1 MVRAMTKP
9 TWAVAA
15 IVAAAAVAQ
24 LACVKGLGVNW
35 GNQAAQNLHPRNI
48 VQMLKDNNI
57 DKVKLFDSDA
67 WVVKHFAGTGIE
79 VMLGIPN
86 LHLASLADR
95 YKHAKA
101 WVKANLTRH
110 IREGGVDIKYVAVGN
125 EPFLTAYNGSNLQ
138 TTFPALW
145 NIQKAINEAG
155 LGDKIKATIPQNA
168 DVYGSGTKGPSAGDF
183 RADIR
188 ATMKQIVQF
197 LRDNNA
203 PFVVNI
209 YPFLSLSLNP
219 DFPIEFAFFSG
230 GAQPVQDGGITYNN
244 MLEANLDTLVWS
256 LRRAGCGN
264 VPIIVGEI
272 GWPTDGDKYATVDLA
287 TKFYDGFFHK
297 ISTSKGTPLYKDSIE
312 YYLFGLTDENLKSI
326 APGDFERHWGVFRY
340 DGQPKFPVDFTGKG
354 SNKVP
359 VGAKNVKYLEKKWC
373 VYVKN
378 RETTDQLT
386 ANMDYACTNG
396 DCTALKYGNPC
407 SKMDYSSKVSYAFN
421 MFFQMMYQDVEA
433 CDFGGLAKIVTKNA
447 TVGNC
452 FFPIALD
459 TDWAWSIAAD
469 VRLTLLVGLLVSLL
483 LFLES

>member
-1 MVRAMTKP
+1 MKRA
-9 TWAVAA
+9 WVWVWVVVVVGVAE
-15 IVAAAAVAQ
+15 
-24 LACVKGLGVNW
+24 GLGVNW

-57 DKVKLFDSDA
+57 SKVKLFDSDA

-95 YKHAKA
+95 YKHAKE

-110 IREGGVDIKYVAVGN
+110 IHEGGVDIKYVAVGN
-125 EPFLTAYNGSNLQ
+125 EPFLKAYNGSNLQ
-138 TTFPALW
+138 TTYPALW

-168 DVYGSGTKGPSAGDF
+168 DVYDSGNKGPSGGDF
-183 RADIR
+183 RSDIR

-230 GAQPVQDGGITYNN
+230 GAQPVQDGPITYTN

-256 LRRAGCGN
+256 LRRAGSGN

-287 TKFYDGFFHK
+287 KKFYDGFFKK
-297 ISTSKGTPLYKDSIE
+297 ISTSKGTPLYKDEIE
-312 YYLFGLTDENLKSI
+312 YYLFGLTDENMKSI
-326 APGDFERHWGVFRY
+326 APGDFERHWGIFRY
-340 DGQPKFPVDFTGKG
+340 DGQPKFPTDFTGKG
-354 SNKVP
+354 SNKTMP
-359 VGAKNVKYLEKKWC
+359 VAAKNVKYLERKWC
-373 VYVKN
+373 VYAN
-378 RETTDQLT
+378 NSETTDQLS
-386 ANMDYACTNG
+386 ASMEYACTNG
-396 DCTALKYGNPC
+396 DCTALKYGGPC
-407 SKMDYSSKVSYAFN
+407 SKLDNSSKISYAYN
-421 MFFQMMYQDVEA
+421 MLFQMMYQDVET
-433 CDFGGLAKIVTKNA
+433 CDFGGLAKIVTRNA

-452 FFPIALD
+452 LFPISLN
-459 TDWAWSIAAD
+459 TDWAWRVGTD
-469 VRLTLLVGLLVSLL
+469 VTSTFLLALLVSLL
-483 LFLES
+483 LLLDS

>member
-1 MVRAMTKP
+1 MKRAWVVVVVVVVVVGHMMG
-9 TWAVAA
+9 VAE
-15 IVAAAAVAQ
+15 
-24 LACVKGLGVNW
+24 GLGVNW

-57 DKVKLFDSDA
+57 TKVKLFDSDA

-95 YKHAKA
+95 YKHAQE

-110 IREGGVDIKYVAVGN
+110 LYEGGVDIKYVAVGN
-125 EPFLTAYNGSNLQ
+125 EPFLKAYNGSNLQ
-138 TTFPALW
+138 TTYPALW

-155 LGDKIKATIPQNA
+155 HGDKIKATIPQNA
-168 DVYGSGTKGPSAGDF
+168 DVYDSGTKGPSAGDF
-183 RADIR
+183 RPDIR

-230 GAQPVQDGGITYNN
+230 GAKPVQDGQITYDNV
-244 MLEANLDTLVWS
+244 LDANLDTLVWS
-256 LRRAGCGN
+256 LRRANCGN

-287 TKFYDGFFHK
+287 KKFYDGFLKK
-297 ISTSKGTPLYKDSIE
+297 ISKSKGTPLYKEEIE
-312 YYLFGLTDENLKSI
+312 YYLFGLTDENMKSI
-326 APGDFERHWGVFRY
+326 APGDFERNWGIYRY
-340 DGQPKFPVDFTGKG
+340 DGQPKFPMDFAGISKM
-354 SNKVP
+354 P

-373 VYVKN
+373 VYASN
-378 RETTDQLT
+378 GETPDQI
-386 ANMDYACTNG
+386 AASMEYACTHG
-396 DCTALKYGNPC
+396 DCTALNYGGPC
-407 SKMDYSSKVSYAFN
+407 SKLDNSTKISYAYN
-421 MFFQMMYQDVEA
+421 MLFQMMYQDVET
-433 CDFGGLAKIVTKNA
+433 CDFGGLAKIVTRNA
-447 TVGNC
+447 SVGNC
-452 FFPIALD
+452 LFPIALD
-459 TDWAWSIAAD
+459 TDWAWRVGTD
-469 VRLTLLVGLLVSLL
+469 VTFSFVLACFVSLL
-483 LFLES
+483 LL

>member
-1 MVRAMTKP
+1 MKRAWVVFVVVVVGHMMG
-9 TWAVAA
+9 VAE
-15 IVAAAAVAQ
+15 
-24 LACVKGLGVNW
+24 GLGVIW

-57 DKVKLFDSDA
+57 TKVKLFDSDA
-67 WVVKHFAGTGIE
+67 WVVKHFGGTGIE

-95 YKHAKA
+95 YKHAPE

-110 IREGGVDIKYVAVGN
+110 LHEGGVDINRKRAIFESLQQVQLAD
-125 EPFLTAYNGSNLQ
+125 NLSR
-138 TTFPALW
+138 ALEHPKGDKRSW
-145 NIQKAINEAG
+145 

-168 DVYGSGTKGPSAGDF
+168 DVYDSGSKGPSTGDF
-183 RADIR
+183 RPDIR

-230 GAQPVQDGGITYNN
+230 GAKPVQDGQITYDN
-244 MLEANLDTLVWS
+244 MLDANLDTLVWS
-256 LRRAGCGN
+256 LRRANSGN

-287 TKFYDGFFHK
+287 KKFYDGFFTK
-297 ISTSKGTPLYKDSIE
+297 ISKSKGTPLYKDEIE
-312 YYLFGLTDENLKSI
+312 YYLFGLTDENMKSI

-340 DGQPKFPVDFTGKG
+340 DGQPKFPTGKG
-354 SNKVP
+354 MA

-373 VYVKN
+373 VYAN
-378 RETTDQLT
+378 NSEETSEQLS
-386 ANMDYACTNG
+386 ASMEYACTHG
-396 DCTALKYGNPC
+396 DCTALKYGGPC
-407 SKMDYSSKVSYAFN
+407 SKLDNSTKVSYAYN
-421 MFFQMMYQDVEA
+421 MLFQMMYQDVES
-433 CDFGGLAKIVTKNA
+433 CDFGGLAKIVTVNA
-447 TVGNC
+447 SVGNC
-452 FFPIALD
+452 LFPIALD
-459 TDWAWSIAAD
+459 TDWAWRPGQA
-469 VRLTLLVGLLVSLL
+469 RPPLLCSPSSCRCSCCWTCDYKKDCVVI
-483 LFLES
+483 FK